1 MCERR
6 GELRSRK
13 EFDYTVSTYPNEPHH
28 VNIVQ
33 PSRHCSSKEHPGSC
47 IPFKCILR
55 KKKTERKKKQSAL
68 LNSFIPTGQTTMAH
82 YPGITVVSCL
92 ED

>member
-33 PSRHCSSKEHPGSC
+33 PSRRSKEHPGSC

-55 KKKTERKKKQSAL
+55 KKTKKQSAL

-82 YPGITVVSCL
+82 SPGITVVSCL

>member
-33 PSRHCSSKEHPGSC
+33 PSSHAAPKTIQAAVYHLGAYWE
-47 IPFKCILR
+47 
-55 KKKTERKKKQSAL
+55 KKKNNLPYWTVSSPQGKQPWHIL
-68 LNSFIPTGQTTMAH
+68 QEL
-82 YPGITVVSCL
+82 
-92 ED
+92 

>member
-33 PSRHCSSKEHPGSC
+33 PSRHTAPKNIQAAVYHLSAYWE
-47 IPFKCILR
+47 
-55 KKKTERKKKQSAL
+55 KKQKNNL
-68 LNSFIPTGQTTMAH
+68 P
-82 YPGITVVSCL
+82 YWTVSSPQDKQPWHILQELQLSPV
-92 ED
+92 